1 MELITVFATA
11 ISGVTRILAEAT
23 SNAMSTWDYI
33 VLPLGAIFKFC
44 YTILPN
50 FSLAVLLFAII
61 FKAVL
66 FPLDIKR
73 QRSQAKMV
81 RFQPKINAIQKK
93 FATDKQRQNEEIQKL
108 YTEEGYNPMGGCL
121 PSLLPLPIFLGLYR
135 VIVRPLTFLA
145 GSFSLNQLSAR
156 AAQVVTDVAR
166 LKEHITIAGMSQYNQ
181 ELYLFRFL
189 KSNPEWFNGSSLIQ
203 PASDLDMSL
212 FGLFKNFDLS
222 LGVGQEGAGWIY
234 WIFPIL
240 TVLASV
246 ASAYFMGQINKKNNE
261 GMAGANA
268 ASNPLMTIG
277 MPLLTGFITYKFPAC
292 VLLYWIYNSL
302 LMLGTTVILNKFWP
316 MKRMVAEYEEKL
328 EKMRLSGKPVTKTS
342 KFREKLAQAQKTTEA
357 KQTRYDEFQDKS
369 RSQKQELERRLIAK
383 AREEEL
389 AKQGETYEA
398 EINPKAR
405 DIMEKQMEKDRQK
418 TEKERQ
424 KEPSIQNTE
433 ARAAYIKLMESK
445 KKRGRK

>member
-1 MELITVFATA
+1 MDLITAFGTAVFGIAGIAAT
-11 ISGVTRILAEAT
+11 TAT
-23 SNAMSTWDYI
+23 SAMGFWDYI

-66 FPLDIKR
+66 FPLDINR

-93 FATDKQRQNEEIQKL
+93 YAADKQRQNEEIQKL

-135 VIVRPLTFLA
+135 VIVRPLSFLG
-145 GSFSLNQLSAR
+145 GSLLNIGAR
-156 AAQVVTDVAR
+156 AAQVVQDVTI
-166 LKEHITIAGMSQYNQ
+166 LKSHVTIPGISVYNQ
-181 ELYLFRFL
+181 ELYLFRYL
-189 KSNPEWFNGSSLIQ
+189 KSNPEWFTGSGLVE
-203 PASDLDMSL
+203 PASHLDMSL
-212 FGLFKNFDLS
+212 LGLFKNLDLS
-222 LGVGQEGAGWIY
+222 LGVGQEGAGWVY
-234 WIFPIL
+234 WIFPVL

-246 ASAYFMGQINKKNNE
+246 VSAYYMGQINKKNNE

-277 MPLLTGFITYKFPAC
+277 MPLLTGVITYKFPAC

-302 LMLGTTVILNKFWP
+302 LMLGTTLVLNKFWP
-316 MKRMVAEYEEKL
+316 MSKMVAEYEAKL
-328 EKMRLSGKPVTKTS
+328 EKMRLAGKPVTKAS
-342 KFREKLAQAQKTTEA
+342 KFREKLARAQKQTEE
-357 KQTRYDEFQDKS
+357 KQVRYDEYLEKS
-369 RSQKQELERRLIAK
+369 KSQKKELERRLIAK

-389 AKQGETYEA
+389 AKQGEVYE
-398 EINPKAR
+398 EKIDPKAR
-405 DIMEKQMEKDRQK
+405 GLMEKQMEKDLRK
-418 TEKERQ
+418 AEKE
-424 KEPSIQNTE
+424 KAKDTYVPNAE
-433 ARAAYIKLMESK
+433 ARAAYIRMMESK
-445 KKRGRK
+445 KRGKK

>member
-1 MELITVFATA
+1 MDLITAFGTA
-11 ISGVTRILAEAT
+11 VSGMARIVAE
-23 SNAMSTWDYI
+23 MGFWDYV

-66 FPLDIKR
+66 FPLDIRR

-121 PSLLPLPIFLGLYR
+121 PSLLPLPIFLGLYH
-135 VIVRPLTFLA
+135 VIVRPLTFLS
-145 GSFSLNQLSAR
+145 GSLLNIANR
-156 AAQVVTDVAR
+156 AAQVAADVVILKSKVT
-166 LKEHITIAGMSQYNQ
+166 IPGISINNQ

-189 KSNPEWFNGSSLIQ
+189 NSNPEWFSNSNLIE
-203 PASDLDMSL
+203 PASKLDMSL

-222 LGVGQEGAGWIY
+222 LGVGQEGATWVY
-234 WIFPIL
+234 WIFPVL
-240 TVLASV
+240 TVLAGVVST
-246 ASAYFMGQINKKNNE
+246 YYMGLINKKNNE

-268 ASNPLMTIG
+268 ATNPLMTIG

-302 LMLGTTVILNKFWP
+302 LMLGATVILNKFWP
-316 MKRMVAEYEEKL
+316 MSKMVAQYEAQL
-328 EKMRLSGKPVTKTS
+328 EKMRLAGKPVTKVS
-342 KFREKLAQAQKTTEA
+342 KFREKLAQAQKATDD
-357 KQTRYDEFQDKS
+357 KQVRYDEYVDKS
-369 RSQKQELERRLIAK
+369 KSQKKELERRLIAK

-389 AKQGETYEA
+389 AKQGEVYE
-398 EINPKAR
+398 EKIDPKAR
-405 DIMEKQMEKDRQK
+405 DLMEKQMEKDRRK
-418 TEKERQ
+418 AEKE
-424 KEPSIQNTE
+424 KEKETAPNAE
-433 ARAAYIKLMESK
+433 ARAAYIKMMESK
-445 KKRGRK
+445 KRGKK